1 MEPPLTSHSYI
12 KKRVFLE
19 WLGATSLLSQLIG
32 SFLNLT
38 FTRLDV
44 VVNKAC
50 QQLQVPTKGN
60 MQAMKRILRYL
71 KGTMDYGLHF
81 LQQSSLCLTGYYDL
95 D

>member
-1 MEPPLTSHSYI
+1 MTSHSYI
-12 KKRVFLE
+12 KQRVFLE
-19 WLGATSLLSQLIG
+19 RLGATSFIS